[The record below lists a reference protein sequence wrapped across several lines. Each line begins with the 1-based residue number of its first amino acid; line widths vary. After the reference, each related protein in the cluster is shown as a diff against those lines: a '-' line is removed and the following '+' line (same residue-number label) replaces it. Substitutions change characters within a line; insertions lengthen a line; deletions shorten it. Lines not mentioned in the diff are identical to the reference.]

1 MLYLKK
7 KFICALLFI
16 ESFSVQGTT
25 NDFNKSEISKSTQ
38 MFIKLPEV
46 GSIEAFY
53 KENLTPDFSEL

>member
-38 MFIKLPEV
+38 MLN
-46 GSIEAFY
+46 IEAFY
-53 KENLTPDFSEL
+53 KENLTLDFSEL